1 MNHKHNLRI
10 MPRDRLMH
18 AWETSMGLVRD
29 FERYQQEIAEDKEAA
44 ALFAKMAEDECV
56 HASDLLALLQKREEA

>member
-1 MNHKHNLRI
+1 MDHKHNLRI

-18 AWETSMGLVRD
+18 AWEISMGLVRD
-29 FERYQQEIAEDKEAA
+29 FERYQRESQEDKEAA

-56 HASDLLALLQKREEA
+56 HASNLLSLLQKREEA